1 MVRVRNKVALWVLL
15 TLDLLKNIL
24 SLTPRSDAAGRSRQS
39 LQILIKTNLQT
50 EGISI
55 PSPSSFC
62 FQAVSF
68 FSPQAE
74 SLFQVETFLRILA
87 DPNLSS
93 SVYSTNHKP
102 ARAGKVITQGKEK
115 CRTNLSQW

>member
-24 SLTPRSDAAGRSRQS
+24 SLTPRSDAAGRSLQS

-50 EGISI
+50 EGIGI

-74 SLFQVETFLRILA
+74 SLLKVETFLRILA
-87 DPNLSS
+87 DPNLPS

-102 ARAGKVITQGKEK
+102 TRAGEDT
-115 CRTNLSQW
+115 LA